1 MKITQQLIFIFIT
14 LLVLGCEG
22 DTVIGTQRDKV
33 YGSIHGIVT
42 DNNSNTLLQGIEVNW
57 VSNGVA
63 NSTLTDAN
71 GYYSITDLI
80 PGSYNLTFTGDDT
93 TLAVQYAVI
102 EKEEVVIDKLADLVA
117 GGDYDNEPSGDY
129 YVEVVKDVKMYSMNG
144 SATGYVYLEVD
155 AEETIVGNSVTVI
168 AEYIETLDIK
178 PSQYTAITD
187 AAGNYMFSNIPAA
200 HGVIFKTVQFT
211 NAPYT
216 FDEASATKSL
226 VPGLTVMVDHIIMN
240 QKIASAPVLLSNN
253 FENNDFQIGDNITGT
268 FNEAIDHSDYNFVM
282 TFNNTSGDYA
292 VNWSDDSKIF
302 LITPDED
309 LALDRMYTF
318 NIAGSTIAGKTFSNS
333 YTFMTQKGIEETSST
348 LESYDDSGNLIDKD
362 AAISWL
368 FSETLATAEF
378 IFNVHEQGCSNAD
391 YSTQN
396 TCLCG
401 NSNDNGGTNG
411 QWDGTNEQCS
421 SGNITGNQWRWSLND
436 GNGDDNED
444 NCNITVTQ
452 WDNDAKQNLTSCL
465 TSTLS
470 SSNTITTLL
479 APPSGWGYK
488 LVTDENGV
496 TTATYEDITI
506 HYKYVSTLT
515 TYDYVEATVTI
526 EIDD

>member
-80 PGSYNLTFTGDDT
+80 PGSYNLTFTGDDP

-282 TFNNTSGDYA
+282 TFSNTSGDYDID
-292 VNWSDDSKIF
+292 WSSDSKTFTIN
-302 LITPDED
+302 PGED
-309 LALDRMYTF
+309 LTFDKAYTID
-318 NIAGSTIAGKTFSNS
+318 IAGSTIAGKTFSNS

-348 LESYDDSGNLIDKD
+348 LESYDDSGYLVGKNDV
-362 AAISWL
+362 ISWT
-368 FSETLATAEF
+368 FSETLATTEF
-378 IFNVHEQGCSNAD
+378 TFNVHEEGCSDAS

-396 TCLCG
+396 TCLCEI
-401 NSNDNGGTNG
+401 GGWNAT
-411 QWDGTNEQCS
+411 DEECYYV
-421 SGNITGNQWRWSLND
+421 GNITGNQWRWSLND

-526 EIDD
+526 EIDN

>member
-155 AEETIVGNSVTVI
+155 AELTTVGASVTVI
-168 AEYIETLDIK
+168 ADYSQDIK

-309 LALDRMYTF
+309 LALDRMYTI

-391 YSTQN
+391 YSTRN

-401 NSNDNGGTNG
+401 DGGY
-411 QWDGTNEQCS
+411 W
-421 SGNITGNQWRWSLND
+421 NITSEGDWECYVGNPTGFQWRWSLYD
-436 GNGDDNED
+436 GNGDANEED
-444 NCNITVTQ
+444 CNVTVTQ
-452 WDNDAKQNLTSCL
+452 WDNDGDQNLTLCDNTAIVNSSTNTVTL
-465 TSTLS
+465 TAPSGGWGKKQVTGE
-470 SSNTITTLL
+470 NGTTL
-479 APPSGWGYK
+479 
-488 LVTDENGV
+488 
-496 TTATYEDITI
+496 TYENITV